1 MMMYRNIRCIELLK
15 AKKMNNIKTY
25 TPLEK
30 NMNQHSNGNNQA
42 NNQANNPDVIIN
54 KDIQNISEV
63 VEKNP
68 VNQPLVAVYC
78 GSRLGNDAVYEQAAR
93 ELGTALAQNGLGLVY
108 GGASIGLMGAV
119 ADSVIG
125 SGAQVVGVIPNFMLD
140 HEIAHNDLTYL
151 HLTDTMHTRKAIMA
165 EYADAFITLPGGLG
179 TLEEI
184 MEIATWRQLY
194 QHEKP
199 MIILNING
207 YYDRLIEHLKYTA
220 EQGFMKAE
228 DLTRLVVCN
237 DIQAAIDVLRAVVK
251 IDENVD
257 TDKI

>member
-1 MMMYRNIRCIELLK
+1 MSDK
-15 AKKMNNIKTY
+15 TTNNK
-25 TPLEK
+25 LGD
-30 NMNQHSNGNNQA
+30 N
-42 NNQANNPDVIIN
+42 VIIN
-54 KDIQNISEV
+54 KD
-63 VEKNP
+63 VESVSAAVKKDQL
-68 VNQPLVAVYC
+68 NQPLVAVYC
-78 GSRLGNDAVYEQAAR
+78 GSRLGNDAVYEQAAKD
-93 ELGTALAQNGLGLVY
+93 LGAALAENGLGLVY

-119 ADSVIG
+119 ADSVIAG
-125 SGAQVVGVIPNFMLD
+125 GAQAIGVIPTFMLD
-140 HEIAHNDLTYL
+140 HEIAHDNLTFL

-207 YYDRLIEHLKYTA
+207 YYDRLIEHLKFTA

-228 DLTRLVVCN
+228 DLARLVVCN
-237 DIQAAIDVLRAVVK
+237 DIQSAIDVLTAVVT
-251 IDENVD
+251 IEHSVD